1 MEKDNY
7 RQKISFMKENLL
19 KICLK
24 AKEKFYTYLTIVPM
38 KELSEGIYLMVLA
51 AKFLVK
57 KFMKGFGKTI
67 K

>member
-1 MEKDNY
+1 
-7 RQKISFMKENLL
+7 MKENLL

-57 KFMKGFGKTI
+57 KFMKGLGKTI